1 MSSCARCGRD
11 LSSLPSDLAFCP
23 YCGASIKRITLC
35 PNCGRDLTTIPSDI
49 KTCPYCGKPLTERPA
64 LAQPDMKT
72 GGSKLVVLGV
82 ILFIIGILNL
92 FLVAPLSL
100 LMFAIGGILIVLGL
114 RGAFEKLERKVSS

>member
-1 MSSCARCGRD
+1 MSSCASCGRD

-23 YCGASIKRITLC
+23 YCGTSIKRITQC
-35 PNCGRDLTTIPSDI
+35 PNCGRDLTNIPSDI
-49 KTCPYCGKPLTERPA
+49 KTCPYCGKPLIERPTV
-64 LAQPDMKT
+64 AQRDIKT
-72 GGSKLVVLGV
+72 GRWKLVALGV

-114 RGAFEKLERKVSS
+114 RGAFEKLERKVSG